1 MPTTPVNKSALNA
14 LTDLYYLYGDLV
26 QHRLESPISP
36 EELDKYYLRDGLR
49 EMLNQYYALAS
60 VNPEEAGSNAA
71 ALTLEHMLPIGTIS
85 QATPAA
91 WEQIQDARGDLKLY
105 NDAQEAYGTPV
116 PQEVQEVVRQGREL
130 IASRTKRTRSGADV
144 SMVDIASAVIA
155 YEQNTLLIDTVRI
168 PLESNSLMDLITDY
182 MVNQKTK
189 GEQVDVGVITTWLEE
204 ETMAPRDTNSQ
215 GVKDACRAV
224 NEKVKEKLSITQDF
238 YNTAVNN
245 KIIRNY

>member
-26 QHRLESPISP
+26 QHGLVSPLSP
-36 EELDKYYLRDGLR
+36 EELDIFYLRSGLKD
-49 EMLNQYYALAS
+49 MLEQFYTQAS
-60 VNPEEAGSNAA
+60 LDPVEAGSNTES
-71 ALTLEHMLPIGTIS
+71 LTLERMLPIGTIS
-85 QATPAA
+85 QATQAT
-91 WEQIQDARGDLKLY
+91 WKQIQDARGDLKLY
-105 NDAQEAYGTPV
+105 NDAKEAYGTPV

-144 SMVDIASAVIA
+144 ALVDIASAVIA
-155 YEQNTLLIDTVRI
+155 YEQNTLLIDAVRI
-168 PLESNSLMDLITDY
+168 PLESHSLMDLITDY
-182 MVNQKTK
+182 MVNQKTR
-189 GEQVDVGVITTWLEE
+189 GEQVDVAVIMAWLEE

-224 NEKVKEKLSITQDF
+224 NEKVKDKLSITQDF
-238 YNTAVNN
+238 YNTGVAN